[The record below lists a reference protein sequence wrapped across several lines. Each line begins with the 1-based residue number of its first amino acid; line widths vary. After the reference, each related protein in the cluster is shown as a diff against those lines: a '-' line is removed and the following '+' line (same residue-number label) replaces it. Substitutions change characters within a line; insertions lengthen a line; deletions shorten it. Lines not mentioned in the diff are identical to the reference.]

1 MSPSVSPFLP
11 ELDPAAS
18 KPSSRQKLQL
28 ALVTRRK
35 QLMPRLK
42 MLKTDLDCAENNW
55 TKWGRRREKTWIYGS
70 KLQKPL
76 IQSSIFKP
84 STKTNAKTKAKT
96 KTKWV
101 NTLKKRH
108 GFMGGDCTNL

>member
-1 MSPSVSPFLP
+1 
-11 ELDPAAS
+11 
-18 KPSSRQKLQL
+18 
-28 ALVTRRK
+28 
-35 QLMPRLK
+35 MPRLK

-84 STKTNAKTKAKT
+84 STKTNAKAKT

-101 NTLKKRH
+101 NTLEKRH